1 MRSEGLIWTSKSNL
15 QLIKTDRLGRGEASV
30 FGTTAEN
37 HLEVV
42 TRLVLE
48 VLPLN
53 FVSFVVTRARATI
66 DGSYSG
72 VCTPR
77 IAKLPS
83 VK

>member
-1 MRSEGLIWTSKSNL
+1 
-15 QLIKTDRLGRGEASV
+15 V